1 MRKLIVVIML
11 IISSRCVIAQQ
22 TADIGLHLAVAT
34 YWGDIKNVDYSKSL
48 TPVAGI
54 LGRWNFNKRLAL
66 RGQLF
71 TGNLKAE
78 GIFSNANIAQSGT
91 RVSPELYP
99 VDPLIRNYAYNFN
112 RSFQS
117 VEALFEFNFRDYKMG
132 SMKKDTYSPFV
143 SVGLGGFFSRAS
155 RVGSF
160 ILDPYATTAADPL
173 AVPPKLAL
181 YAPYLDANLNKTND
195 TDVLTMTIPVS
206 MGLKFNITK
215 KLGGII
221 ELIVRK
227 TFADNIDNLDD
238 PKRFQFDPN
247 DPNVINGSFV
257 YPDKVAKTQL
267 NNNDWYA
274 TLAVSF
280 CYQLWSNRGNCAIY
294 EKIKR

>member
-1 MRKLIVVIML
+1 MFVMSGGWVV
-11 IISSRCVIAQQ
+11 AQQ

-34 YWGDIKNVDYSKSL
+34 YWGDIENVDYSKSL

-54 LGRWNFNKRLAL
+54 LGRWNFNKRLAV

-78 GIFSNANIAQSGT
+78 GFFSNAYIGQSGP
-91 RVSPELYP
+91 RISPEEYP
-99 VDPLIRNYAYNFN
+99 KDPDYAYNFS
-112 RSFQS
+112 RSFQT
-117 VEALFEFNFRDYKMG
+117 VETLFEFNFRNYKMG
-132 SMKKDTYSPFV
+132 STKKDTYTPFIA
-143 SVGLGGFFSRAS
+143 VGLGGFYSRAS
-155 RVGSF
+155 RVGSY
-160 ILDPYATTAADPL
+160 ILEPYETIPADPL
-173 AVPPKLAL
+173 AVPPTLGSGL
-181 YAPYLDANLNKTND
+181 YVPYVDSELKKTNNS
-195 TDVLTMTIPVS
+195 DVLTLTIPVS
-206 MGLKFNITK
+206 AGLKFNITK
-215 KLGGII
+215 RLGGII

-247 DPNVINGSFV
+247 DPALADHSFA
-257 YPDKVAKTQL
+257 YPPKISNTQL

-280 CYQLWSNRGNCAIY
+280 CFQLWSSKGNCAIY